1 MRLFAL
7 VACTHAFIARAAIVT
22 ISAGLHLNAGKG
34 AKILIVAMI
43 IAALNATFNVF
54 VCLFLAH
61 DLHLIKTFCRFRQM
75 YFVLMRID
83 YADFPCK
90 FQEIGASILPISVET
105 HSRALRS

>member
-7 VACTHAFIARAAIVT
+7 VACAHAFIACAAIVT

-34 AKILIVAMI
+34 AIILIVTMI
-43 IAALNATFNVF
+43 IAALNAAFDVF

-75 YFVLMRID
+75 YFVQMGID
-83 YADFPCK
+83 YAGSPFK
-90 FQEIGASILPISVET
+90 FQEIGVSILPISADT
-105 HSRALRS
+105 HSSALRS